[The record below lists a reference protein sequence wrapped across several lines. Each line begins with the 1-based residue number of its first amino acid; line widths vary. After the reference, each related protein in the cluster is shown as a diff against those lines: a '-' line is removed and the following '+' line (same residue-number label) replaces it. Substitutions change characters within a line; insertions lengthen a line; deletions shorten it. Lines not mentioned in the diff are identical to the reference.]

1 MHKKT
6 VCHIGT
12 SGWHYDHWRGPF
24 YPTDLPAKDFLSFYA
39 RHFRAVEINNSFY
52 HLPAKRTLKQWART
66 VDEGFCFAV
75 KASRYITHMK
85 KLKDPAESL
94 RLFLDTIAVLGQKR
108 GPVLFQ
114 LPPRWR
120 CNADRLRAFLEQL
133 PIRWPVVFEFRDE
146 TWFNPTVYTL
156 LSQANAAFCIYE
168 LAGLT
173 SPEVITA
180 DVVYVRLH
188 GPTTT
193 AYQGCYS
200 DRQLADWA
208 DKLCAWAWSG
218 KRVYCFFDND
228 QNAFAAQNAL
238 TLQRMIAERFSG
250 R

>member
-24 YPTDLPAKDFLSFYA
+24 YPTDLPPKDFLSFYA

-52 HLPAKRTLKQWART
+52 HLPAKRTLKQWAGT

-120 CNADRLRAFLEQL
+120 CNADRLQAFLEQL

-146 TWFNPTVYTL
+146 SWFNPTVYTL

-180 DVVYVRLH
+180 DVVYVRLQRPPPPSRLLFRSAT
-188 GPTTT
+188 GRL
-193 AYQGCYS
+193 
-200 DRQLADWA
+200 RQTLR
-208 DKLCAWAWSG
+208 LGRSG

-228 QNAFAAQNAL
+228 QNAFAAQNANL
-238 TLQRMIAERFSG
+238 SG
-250 R
+250 